1 MIYNEPIKLKTEDI
15 ILKKTILNKSLK
27 KVMAIAL
34 SIISM
39 VGLASCGAGDV
50 GREGYNPSST
60 TETES
65 KYEKP
70 VEEYDQT
77 FDGMLECMK
86 DRGYIQ
92 GVPMTMSAD
101 LIGAT
106 RGYRYK
112 YTFEKSNITVEFY
125 EYDLN
130 NLSDRA
136 NEVINQVK
144 NDKTFSM
151 NDDTVSAVLS
161 NNCSCLM
168 IYNYSKDDEANQQR
182 LTDVENLLK
191 EFKTL

>member
-34 SIISM
+34 SIITM
-39 VGLASCGAGDV
+39 LGFASCGAGDV

-60 TETES
+60 VEEES
-65 KYEKP
+65 SYQKP
-70 VEEYDQT
+70 VDAYAQT
-77 FDGMLECMK
+77 FDGMLECMQ

-92 GVPMTMSAD
+92 GTPITMSAD

-130 NLSDRA
+130 NLSERA
-136 NEVINQVK
+136 SEVINQVK
-144 NDKTFSM
+144 TNKTFSM
-151 NDDTVSAVLS
+151 NNNEVSAILS

-168 IYNYSKDDEANQQR
+168 IYNYSKNDEANRQR
-182 LTDVENLLK
+182 LADVENLLK